1 MERKDHF
8 WRFLMGRIIF
18 GVRQQEFFIISQKFS
33 QVRDNM
39 KKVNVKKVF
48 GSELKE
54 LMRLLSSSGKE
65 CYIVGGAVRDLLLGY
80 KNFKDIDLATS
91 LSVEQLKQILD
102 QNQIRFDDR
111 ALKYGCLTVS
121 NQNRNF
127 QITSFRKDIRTFGRA
142 ADIEFV
148 ENIEEDAKRRD
159 FTINAIY
166 CSYSGQIIDP
176 LGNLEDLNKIKLD
189 FIGDPEIRIKEDYLR
204 ILRFFRF
211 VAVLDLKDEN
221 VASNK
226 LPIIKKNIN
235 GISDLS
241 YERVASE
248 IRKILL
254 ARSPS
259 FALKL
264 MNKVDLYK
272 KLFGIYS
279 QSALLKLEKLE
290 NTFNLTPS
298 LVRRLLALEMKT
310 SIPLLI
316 KKEKK
321 YFNQLNNLLGLDH
334 NPDYLGYKLGEK
346 ASIDL
351 LIIKEVKGAFIK
363 TAKDIEKIKKAS
375 RKIFPIKFSDV
386 HPLTKNLNTTKEKIN
401 LMETFWIGSG
411 FKASKEKLLSLLS

>member
-1 MERKDHF
+1 
-8 WRFLMGRIIF
+8 
-18 GVRQQEFFIISQKFS
+18 
-33 QVRDNM
+33 M
-39 KKVNVKKVF
+39 KRVNVEKVF

-54 LMRLLSSSGKE
+54 LMHLLSSSGKE

-80 KNFKDIDLATS
+80 RKFKDIDLTTS
-91 LSVEQLKQILD
+91 LSVEQLKQIFD

-111 ALKYGCLTVS
+111 ALKYGCLTVR
-121 NQNRNF
+121 NKKRNF

-189 FIGDPEIRIKEDYLR
+189 FIGDPEFRIKEDYLR

-211 VAVLDLKDEN
+211 VAVLDLKGEN
-221 VASNK
+221 VASNN
-226 LPIIKKNIN
+226 LPIIKKHIN

-290 NTFNLTPS
+290 NRFNLTPS

-310 SIPLLI
+310 SIPLMI

-351 LIIKEVKGAFIK
+351 LIIKEVKEGFII

>member
-1 MERKDHF
+1 M
-8 WRFLMGRIIF
+8 
-18 GVRQQEFFIISQKFS
+18 
-33 QVRDNM
+33 
-39 KKVNVKKVF
+39 
-48 GSELKE
+48 
-54 LMRLLSSSGKE
+54 
-65 CYIVGGAVRDLLLGY
+65 
-80 KNFKDIDLATS
+80 
-91 LSVEQLKQILD
+91 
-102 QNQIRFDDR
+102 
-111 ALKYGCLTVS
+111 
-121 NQNRNF
+121 
-127 QITSFRKDIRTFGRA
+127 
-142 ADIEFV
+142 
-148 ENIEEDAKRRD
+148 
-159 FTINAIY
+159 
-166 CSYSGQIIDP
+166 
-176 LGNLEDLNKIKLD
+176 
-189 FIGDPEIRIKEDYLR
+189 
-204 ILRFFRF
+204 
-211 VAVLDLKDEN
+211 
-221 VASNK
+221 
-226 LPIIKKNIN
+226 
-235 GISDLS
+235 
-241 YERVASE
+241 ASE

-272 KLFGIYS
+272 KLFGMYS
-279 QSALLKLEKLE
+279 QSALVKLEKLE
-290 NTFNLTPS
+290 IRFNLTPS
-298 LVRRLLALEMKT
+298 LVRRLLALEIKT

-351 LIIKEVKGAFIK
+351 LIIKEVKEGFII

>member
-1 MERKDHF
+1 
-8 WRFLMGRIIF
+8 
-18 GVRQQEFFIISQKFS
+18 
-33 QVRDNM
+33 M
-39 KKVNVKKVF
+39 KKVNVEKVF

-80 KNFKDIDLATS
+80 KKFKDIDLTTS
-91 LSVEQLKQILD
+91 LSVEQLKQIFD

-111 ALKYGCLTVS
+111 ALKYGCLTVR
-121 NQNRNF
+121 NKKRNF

-189 FIGDPEIRIKEDYLR
+189 FIGDPEFRIKEDYLR

-226 LPIIKKNIN
+226 LPIIKKHIN

-290 NTFNLTPS
+290 NRFNLTPS

-310 SIPLLI
+310 SIPLMI

-351 LIIKEVKGAFIK
+351 LIIKEVKGGFII

>member
-1 MERKDHF
+1 
-8 WRFLMGRIIF
+8 
-18 GVRQQEFFIISQKFS
+18 
-33 QVRDNM
+33 M
-39 KKVNVKKVF
+39 KKVNVEKVF

-102 QNQIRFDDR
+102 QNQIGFDDR

-121 NQNRNF
+121 NKKRNF

-189 FIGDPEIRIKEDYLR
+189 FIGDPEFRIKEDYLR

-221 VASNK
+221 VASKN
-226 LPIIKKNIN
+226 LPIIKKHIN

-290 NTFNLTPS
+290 NRFNLTPS

-310 SIPLLI
+310 SIPLMI

-334 NPDYLGYKLGEK
+334 NPNYLGYKLGEK

-351 LIIKEVKGAFIK
+351 LIIKEIKEGFII

-386 HPLTKNLNTTKEKIN
+386 HPLTKNLNATKEKIN

>member
-1 MERKDHF
+1 
-8 WRFLMGRIIF
+8 
-18 GVRQQEFFIISQKFS
+18 
-33 QVRDNM
+33 M
-39 KKVNVKKVF
+39 KKVNVEKVF

-65 CYIVGGAVRDLLLGY
+65 CYIVGGAIRDLLLGY
-80 KNFKDIDLATS
+80 KKFNDIDLTTS
-91 LSVEQLKQILD
+91 LSVEQLKQIFD

-111 ALKYGCLTVS
+111 ALKYGCLTVR
-121 NQNRNF
+121 NKKRNF

-176 LGNLEDLNKIKLD
+176 LGNLKDLNKIKLD
-189 FIGDPEIRIKEDYLR
+189 FIGDPEFRIKEDYLR

-221 VASNK
+221 VPSNK
-226 LPIIKKNIN
+226 LPIIKKHIN

-290 NTFNLTPS
+290 KRFNLTPS

-310 SIPLLI
+310 SIPLMI

-334 NPDYLGYKLGEK
+334 NPNYLGYKLGEK

-351 LIIKEVKGAFIK
+351 LIIKEVKEGFII
-363 TAKDIEKIKKAS
+363 TAEDIEKIKKAS

-386 HPLTKNLNTTKEKIN
+386 YPLMKNLNTTKEKIN

>member
-1 MERKDHF
+1 
-8 WRFLMGRIIF
+8 
-18 GVRQQEFFIISQKFS
+18 
-33 QVRDNM
+33 M
-39 KKVNVKKVF
+39 KKVNVEKVF

-80 KNFKDIDLATS
+80 KKFKDIDLTTS
-91 LSVEQLKQILD
+91 LSVEQLKQIFD

-111 ALKYGCLTVS
+111 AIKYGCLTV
-121 NQNRNF
+121 RNKKRNY

-189 FIGDPEIRIKEDYLR
+189 FIGDPEFRIKEDYLR

-211 VAVLDLKDEN
+211 VAVLDLKGEN
-221 VASNK
+221 VASNN
-226 LPIIKKNIN
+226 LPIIKKHIN

-259 FALKL
+259 FSLKL

-290 NTFNLTPS
+290 NRFNLTPS

-310 SIPLLI
+310 SIPIMI

-346 ASIDL
+346 ASIDF
-351 LIIKEVKGAFIK
+351 LIIREVKEGFII
-363 TAKDIEKIKKAS
+363 TTKDIEKIKKAS

-386 HPLTKNLNTTKEKIN
+386 HPLTKNLNTTKEKID

>member
-1 MERKDHF
+1 
-8 WRFLMGRIIF
+8 
-18 GVRQQEFFIISQKFS
+18 
-33 QVRDNM
+33 M
-39 KKVNVKKVF
+39 KKVNVEKVF

-80 KNFKDIDLATS
+80 KKFKDIDLTTP
-91 LSVEQLKQILD
+91 LSVEQLKQIFD

-111 ALKYGCLTVS
+111 ALKYGCLTVR
-121 NQNRNF
+121 NKKRNF

-189 FIGDPEIRIKEDYLR
+189 FIGDPEFRIKEDYLR

-226 LPIIKKNIN
+226 LPIIKKHIN

-254 ARSPS
+254 ARSPT
-259 FALKL
+259 FALML

-272 KLFGIYS
+272 KLLGIYS
-279 QSALLKLEKLE
+279 QAALLILEKLE
-290 NTFNLTPS
+290 NRFKLTPS

-310 SIPLLI
+310 SIPLMI

-321 YFNQLNNLLGLDH
+321 YFNQLNNLLGQDH

-346 ASIDL
+346 AGIDF
-351 LIIKEVKGAFIK
+351 LIIREVKEGFII
-363 TAKDIEKIKKAS
+363 TTKDIEKIKKAS
-375 RKIFPIKFSDV
+375 RKIYPIKFSDV

>member
-1 MERKDHF
+1 
-8 WRFLMGRIIF
+8 
-18 GVRQQEFFIISQKFS
+18 
-33 QVRDNM
+33 M
-39 KKVNVKKVF
+39 KKVNVEKVF

-80 KNFKDIDLATS
+80 KKFKDIDLTTS
-91 LSVEQLKQILD
+91 LSVEQLKQIFD

-111 ALKYGCLTVS
+111 ALKYGCLTVR
-121 NQNRNF
+121 NKKRNF

-142 ADIEFV
+142 ADIEFI

-189 FIGDPEIRIKEDYLR
+189 FIGDPEFRIKEDYLR

-221 VASNK
+221 VALKN
-226 LPIIKKNIN
+226 LPIIKKHIN

-254 ARSPS
+254 ARSPT
-259 FALKL
+259 FALIL

-272 KLFGIYS
+272 KLLGIYS
-279 QSALLKLEKLE
+279 QAALLKLKKLE
-290 NTFNLTPS
+290 NRYKLTPS

-310 SIPLLI
+310 SIPLMI

-346 ASIDL
+346 ASIDF
-351 LIIKEVKGAFIK
+351 LIIREVKEGFII
-363 TAKDIEKIKKAS
+363 TTKDIEKIKKAS

-386 HPLTKNLNTTKEKIN
+386 HPLTKNLNTTKEKID
-401 LMETFWIGSG
+401 LMETIWISSG

>member
-1 MERKDHF
+1 
-8 WRFLMGRIIF
+8 
-18 GVRQQEFFIISQKFS
+18 
-33 QVRDNM
+33 M
-39 KKVNVKKVF
+39 KKVNVEKVF

-80 KNFKDIDLATS
+80 KKFKDVDITTS
-91 LSVEQLKQILD
+91 LSVEQLKQIFD

-121 NQNRNF
+121 NQKRNF

-189 FIGDPEIRIKEDYLR
+189 FIGDPEFRIKEDYLR

-221 VASNK
+221 IASNK
-226 LPIIKKNIN
+226 LPIIKKHIN

-259 FALKL
+259 FSLKL
-264 MNKVDLYK
+264 MNKVDLYS
-272 KLFGIYS
+272 KLFGSYS
-279 QSALLKLEKLE
+279 QSALLKLEELE
-290 NTFNLTPS
+290 KRFNLTPS

-310 SIPLLI
+310 SIPLMI

-346 ASIDL
+346 ASIDF
-351 LIIKEVKGAFIK
+351 LIIREVKEGFII
-363 TAKDIEKIKKAS
+363 TTKDIEKIKKAS

-386 HPLTKNLNTTKEKIN
+386 HPLTNNLNTTKEKIN

>member
-1 MERKDHF
+1 
-8 WRFLMGRIIF
+8 
-18 GVRQQEFFIISQKFS
+18 
-33 QVRDNM
+33 M
-39 KKVNVKKVF
+39 KKVNVEKVF

-80 KNFKDIDLATS
+80 KKFKDIDLTTS
-91 LSVEQLKQILD
+91 LSVEQLKQIFD

-111 ALKYGCLTVS
+111 ALKYGCLTVR
-121 NQNRNF
+121 NKKRNF

-226 LPIIKKNIN
+226 LPIIKKHIN

-290 NTFNLTPS
+290 NRFNLTPS
-298 LVRRLLALEMKT
+298 LVRRLLALEIKT

-351 LIIKEVKGAFIK
+351 LIIKEVKGGFII

-411 FKASKEKLLSLLS
+411 FKASKEKLLTLLS

>member
-1 MERKDHF
+1 
-8 WRFLMGRIIF
+8 
-18 GVRQQEFFIISQKFS
+18 
-33 QVRDNM
+33 M
-39 KKVNVKKVF
+39 KRVNVEKVF

-80 KNFKDIDLATS
+80 KKFKDIDLTTS
-91 LSVEQLKQILD
+91 LSVEQVKQILD

-121 NQNRNF
+121 NQKRTF
-127 QITSFRKDIRTFGRA
+127 QITSFRNDIRTFGRA

-159 FTINAIY
+159 FTINAFY

-189 FIGDPEIRIKEDYLR
+189 FIGDPEFRIKEDYLR

-226 LPIIKKNIN
+226 LPIIKKHIN

-241 YERVASE
+241 YERVALE

-290 NTFNLTPS
+290 NRFNLTPS

-351 LIIKEVKGAFIK
+351 LIIKEVKEGIII

-401 LMETFWIGSG
+401 LMEIFWIGSG

>member
-1 MERKDHF
+1 
-8 WRFLMGRIIF
+8 
-18 GVRQQEFFIISQKFS
+18 
-33 QVRDNM
+33 M
-39 KKVNVKKVF
+39 KRVNVEKVF

-80 KNFKDIDLATS
+80 KKFKDIDLTTS
-91 LSVEQLKQILD
+91 LSVEQLKQMFD

-111 ALKYGCLTVS
+111 ALKYGCLTVR
-121 NQNRNF
+121 NKKRNF

-189 FIGDPEIRIKEDYLR
+189 FIGDPEFRIKEDYLR

-226 LPIIKKNIN
+226 LPIIKKHIN

-290 NTFNLTPS
+290 NRFNLTPS

-310 SIPLLI
+310 SIPLMI

-321 YFNQLNNLLGLDH
+321 YFNQLKNLLGLDH

-351 LIIKEVKGAFIK
+351 LIIKEVKEGFII

>member
-1 MERKDHF
+1 
-8 WRFLMGRIIF
+8 
-18 GVRQQEFFIISQKFS
+18 
-33 QVRDNM
+33 M
-39 KKVNVKKVF
+39 KRVNVEKVF

-54 LMRLLSSSGKE
+54 LMHLLSSSGKE
-65 CYIVGGAVRDLLLGY
+65 CYIVGGAIRDLLLGHR
-80 KNFKDIDLATS
+80 KFKDIDLTTS
-91 LSVEQLKQILD
+91 LSVEQLKQIFD

-111 ALKYGCLTVS
+111 ALKYGCLTVR
-121 NQNRNF
+121 NKKRNF

-189 FIGDPEIRIKEDYLR
+189 FIGDPEFRIKEDYLR

-226 LPIIKKNIN
+226 LPIIKKHIN

-290 NTFNLTPS
+290 NRFNLKPS

-310 SIPLLI
+310 SIPLMI

-334 NPDYLGYKLGEK
+334 NPDYFGYKLGEK

-351 LIIKEVKGAFIK
+351 LIIKEVKEGFII

>member
-1 MERKDHF
+1 
-8 WRFLMGRIIF
+8 
-18 GVRQQEFFIISQKFS
+18 
-33 QVRDNM
+33 M
-39 KKVNVKKVF
+39 KRVNVEKVF

-80 KNFKDIDLATS
+80 KKFKDIDLTTS
-91 LSVEQLKQILD
+91 LSVEQLKQIFD

-111 ALKYGCLTVS
+111 ALKYGCLTVRDKK
-121 NQNRNF
+121 RNF

-189 FIGDPEIRIKEDYLR
+189 FIGDPEFRIKEDYLR

-221 VASNK
+221 VALNK
-226 LPIIKKNIN
+226 LPIIKKHIN

-248 IRKILL
+248 VRKILL

-290 NTFNLTPS
+290 NRFNLTPS
-298 LVRRLLALEMKT
+298 LVRRLLALEIKT

-351 LIIKEVKGAFIK
+351 LIIKEVKEGFII

>member
-1 MERKDHF
+1 
-8 WRFLMGRIIF
+8 
-18 GVRQQEFFIISQKFS
+18 
-33 QVRDNM
+33 M
-39 KKVNVKKVF
+39 KRVNVEKVF

-54 LMRLLSSSGKE
+54 LMHLLSSSGKE
-65 CYIVGGAVRDLLLGY
+65 CYIVGGAVRDLLLGHR
-80 KNFKDIDLATS
+80 KFKDIDLTTS
-91 LSVEQLKQILD
+91 LSVEQLKQIFD

-111 ALKYGCLTVS
+111 ALKYGCLTVR
-121 NQNRNF
+121 NKKRNF

-189 FIGDPEIRIKEDYLR
+189 FIGDPEFRIKEDYLR

-211 VAVLDLKDEN
+211 VAVLDLKVEN
-221 VASNK
+221 VASNN
-226 LPIIKKNIN
+226 LPIIKKHIN

-259 FALKL
+259 FSLKL

-272 KLFGIYS
+272 KLFGNYS

-290 NTFNLTPS
+290 KRFNLTPS

-310 SIPLLI
+310 SIPIMI

-334 NPDYLGYKLGEK
+334 NLDYLGYKLGEK
-346 ASIDL
+346 ASIDF
-351 LIIKEVKGAFIK
+351 LIIKEVKEGFII
-363 TAKDIEKIKKAS
+363 TTKDIEKIKKAS

-401 LMETFWIGSG
+401 LMETFWISSG

>member
-1 MERKDHF
+1 
-8 WRFLMGRIIF
+8 
-18 GVRQQEFFIISQKFS
+18 
-33 QVRDNM
+33 M
-39 KKVNVKKVF
+39 KRVNVEKVF

-54 LMRLLSSSGKE
+54 LMHLLSSSGKE
-65 CYIVGGAVRDLLLGY
+65 CYIVGGAVRDLLLGHR
-80 KNFKDIDLATS
+80 KFKDIDLTTS
-91 LSVEQLKQILD
+91 LSVEQLKQIFD

-111 ALKYGCLTVS
+111 ALKYGCLTVR
-121 NQNRNF
+121 NKKRNF

-189 FIGDPEIRIKEDYLR
+189 FIGDPEFRIKEDYLR

-221 VASNK
+221 IASNN
-226 LPIIKKNIN
+226 LPIIKKHIN

-241 YERVASE
+241 NERVASE

-254 ARSPS
+254 ARSPF

-272 KLFGIYS
+272 ILFGIYS
-279 QSALLKLEKLE
+279 QPALLKLEKLE
-290 NTFNLTPS
+290 KRFNLTPS
-298 LVRRLLALEMKT
+298 LVRRLLALDIKT
-310 SIPLLI
+310 SISLLI

-321 YFNQLNNLLGLDH
+321 YLNQLINLLGLDH

-351 LIIKEVKGAFIK
+351 LIIKEVKEGFII

-386 HPLTKNLNTTKEKIN
+386 HPLTKNLNTTKEKID

>member
-1 MERKDHF
+1 
-8 WRFLMGRIIF
+8 
-18 GVRQQEFFIISQKFS
+18 
-33 QVRDNM
+33 M
-39 KKVNVKKVF
+39 KRVNGEKVF
-48 GSELKE
+48 GSDLKE
-54 LMRLLSSSGKE
+54 LMCLLSSSGKE

-80 KNFKDIDLATS
+80 KKFKDIDLTTS
-91 LSVEQLKQILD
+91 LSVEQLKQLFH
-102 QNQIRFDDR
+102 QNQISFDDR
-111 ALKYGCLTVS
+111 ALKYGCLTVI
-121 NQNRNF
+121 NQKRSF

-142 ADIEFV
+142 ADIDFV

-166 CSYSGQIIDP
+166 CSCSGQIIDP

-189 FIGDPEIRIKEDYLR
+189 FIGDPEFRIKEDYLR

-221 VASNK
+221 VVSKN
-226 LPIIKKNIN
+226 LPIIKKHIN
-235 GISDLS
+235 GVSDLS

-264 MNKVDLYK
+264 MNRVDLYK
-272 KLFGIYS
+272 KLLGIYS
-279 QSALLKLEKLE
+279 QDALLKLEKLE
-290 NTFNLTPS
+290 NRFNLTPS
-298 LVRRLLALEMKT
+298 LVRRLLALEIKT
-310 SIPLLI
+310 SIPLMI

-321 YFNQLNNLLGLDH
+321 YFNQLNNLLGLKH

-351 LIIKEVKGAFIK
+351 LIIKEVKEGFIIK
-363 TAKDIEKIKKAS
+363 AKDIEKIKKAS

-386 HPLTKNLNTTKEKIN
+386 HPLTKNLNITKEKIN
-401 LMETFWIGSG
+401 LMETFWISSG